1 MSPEEQAQAA
11 EVERMIYAL
20 HDASWQQGY
29 EAALAEKGSTSAVD
43 IFEIGRKCGALS
55 KDDAW
60 WDAYVTGIGDAQKPC
75 TRRHSSRRW
84 VRKVSTRPPRF
95 ARGLAAAR

>member
-1 MSPEEQAQAA
+1 MSPEDEARAA
-11 EVERMIYAL
+11 EVERMIYSL

-29 EAALAEKGSTSAVD
+29 EAALDEHGDLQSVE
-43 IFEIGRKCGALS
+43 IFELGRRCGALS

-60 WDAYVTGIGDAQKPC
+60 WQAYVTGIGDAQKPC
-75 TRRHSSRRW
+75 GRRHVSRF
-84 VRKVSTRPPRF
+84 VRKVSLRPPRF